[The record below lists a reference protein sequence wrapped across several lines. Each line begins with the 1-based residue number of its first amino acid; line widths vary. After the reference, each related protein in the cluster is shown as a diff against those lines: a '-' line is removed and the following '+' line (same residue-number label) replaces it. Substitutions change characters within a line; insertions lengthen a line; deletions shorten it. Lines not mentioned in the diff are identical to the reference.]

1 MLRPMNQRRFLPFL
15 LWAAALLAVVAGAPA
30 SRLHAQNTYAP
41 ADIQYGAKIFGGQCT
56 VCHGGD
62 GAGVAGVD
70 MKANRFKKSTSD
82 YDLMEVI
89 TNGVTGTGMP
99 PFKFSQPELMAVIAY
114 IRNMRT
120 FDAKD
125 VLIGDATRGRGLFEG
140 KGECTKC
147 HRVNGKG
154 PRVAPD
160 LSDVGTVRTPD
171 DLRRA
176 IIEPEVDI
184 RFANRF
190 IRAVTKDGK
199 VINGRRMN
207 EDTYTVQV
215 IDEQEKLVSLVK
227 ADLREY
233 GLVRRTGMPSYRDK
247 LSNTEVADIVAY
259 LLTLKGL

>member
-1 MLRPMNQRRFLPFL
+1 MLPRMKQRRPLPLFRLLSGFL
-15 LWAAALLAVVAGAPA
+15 AAAAVLAA
-30 SRLHAQNTYAP
+30 SDSFAQATYAP

-56 VCHGGD
+56 VCHGGNGD
-62 GAGVAGVD
+62 GVAGVD
-70 MKANRFKKSTSD
+70 MKANRFKKASSD
-82 YDLMEVI
+82 YELMEVI

-99 PFKFSQPELMAVIAY
+99 PFKFSQPELTAVIAY

-125 VLIGDATRGRGLFEG
+125 VLIGDAARGRAVFEG

-160 LSDVGTVRTPD
+160 LSDVGALRTPD

-184 RFANRF
+184 RYANRF

-247 LSNTEVADIVAY
+247 LANTEVADLLAY